1 MKSCYIYLV
10 YLKKSSHFDH
20 SLYEYIT
27 NNLDSKLCMPLAVQE
42 EKEEEDS
49 VTVIA
54 LLVSKCLSGQ
64 VYNA

>member
-1 MKSCYIYLV
+1 
-10 YLKKSSHFDH
+10 
-20 SLYEYIT
+20 
-27 NNLDSKLCMPLAVQE
+27 MPLAVQE

>member
-1 MKSCYIYLV
+1 
-10 YLKKSSHFDH
+10 
-20 SLYEYIT
+20 
-27 NNLDSKLCMPLAVQE
+27 MPLAVQE
-42 EKEEEDS
+42 EKEEEDN

>member
-1 MKSCYIYLV
+1 
-10 YLKKSSHFDH
+10 
-20 SLYEYIT
+20 
-27 NNLDSKLCMPLAVQE
+27 MPLAVQE
-42 EKEEEDS
+42 EKEEEEDN

>member
-1 MKSCYIYLV
+1 MKSCY
-10 YLKKSSHFDH
+10 FDH

-42 EKEEEDS
+42 EEEEEEDS